1 MTQADD
7 PREARRAKLLRRRAY
22 LGGVAGLAGVLAG
35 CQDAREASPT
45 PTPEDDAETPTPT
58 STPTP
63 MPQLSA
69 VTSSA
74 ETVGQTE
81 TLTVAATV
89 RNRGGGTFDGRVV
102 VGFDETSSA
111 QQTVDLPAD
120 TRTEVRVE
128 LEPLRVGDRE
138 VTVALQGS
146 DGTAVDAASRSVTV
160 EQRPASFV
168 ERSGTDFVVDG
179 DSFVYSGLNATLS
192 QHWQGVDW
200 VNRAMSV
207 AADLGVTSIRTWGF
221 PGGYRPAEVHLG
233 PGEFDDTWL
242 EFFDHVVVAAKR
254 NGVRLVLPLLMNWY
268 GPDLAPS
275 PAAYADWSSTADGH
289 NSFFGDETANEYWAE
304 YVEHV
309 LTYTNHLT
317 GVEYRNDPTI
327 MMWEVGNE
335 IEYLDERRGESLATW
350 YDGAARRIKS
360 LDDAHLVGSGM
371 HGATGDVYER
381 WNVRNAFVETHQSD
395 AIDACSFHDYPVV
408 PDGDGQPRVETR
420 DEYFGVATEAANASG
435 LTGVN
440 FWRLAWDSRDHE
452 RAPADPRKPL
462 VIHPDDESTGN
473 IIEGYAAA
481 ARRRAAGDG

>member
-1 MTQADD
+1 M
-7 PREARRAKLLRRRAY
+7 
-22 LGGVAGLAGVLAG
+22 
-35 CQDAREASPT
+35 
-45 PTPEDDAETPTPT
+45 
-58 STPTP
+58 
-63 MPQLSA
+63 
-69 VTSSA
+69 TSSA
-74 ETVGQTE
+74 ETVGQIE
-81 TLTVAATV
+81 TLTIAATA

-102 VGFDETSSA
+102 VGVGEASSA
-111 QQTVDLPAD
+111 QRRVELPAG
-120 TRTEVRVE
+120 TSTEVRVE

-146 DGTAVDAASRSVTV
+146 DGAAVDAASRSVTV
-160 EQRPASFV
+160 ERRPASFV

-179 DSFVYSGLNATLS
+179 HSFVYSGLNAMLS
-192 QHWQGVDW
+192 SRWQGIDW

-207 AADLGVTSIRTWGF
+207 AADHGVTSIRTWGF
-221 PGGYRPAEVHLG
+221 PGGYRPAEVHLA

-275 PAAYADWSSTADGH
+275 PAAYADWSATADGH

-309 LTYTNHLT
+309 LTHTNHLT
-317 GVEYRNDPTI
+317 GVEYRDDPTI

-381 WNVRNAFVETHQSD
+381 WNVRNAFVETHRSD
-395 AIDACSFHDYPVV
+395 AIDACSFHDYPVFSN
-408 PDGDGQPRVETR
+408 GDDVTRRSHEAFTEYITSHVRKAHEEVGKPAYLGEVGTKLPPGHGQPRVETR
-420 DEYFGVATEAANASG
+420 DEYFRVAAEAANASG
-435 LTGVN
+435 LNGVN

-452 RAPADPRKPL
+452 RTPDDPRKPL
-462 VIHPDDESTGN
+462 VIHPDDESTWD

-481 ARRRAAGDG
+481 ASRRAAGDG